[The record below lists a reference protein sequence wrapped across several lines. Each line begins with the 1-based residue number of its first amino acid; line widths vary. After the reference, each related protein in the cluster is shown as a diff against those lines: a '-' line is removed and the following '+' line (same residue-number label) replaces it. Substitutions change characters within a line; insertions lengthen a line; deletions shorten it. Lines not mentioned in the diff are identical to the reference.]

1 MKSNIKTAALAG
13 AAVLCFVFA
22 PVQSRAA
29 TVNFSFDFSNT
40 SAGIEI
46 FGEID
51 GLTVGATSAAS
62 QVIINSYTQTSTIYT
77 FPVPIDMTPGASQ
90 NSFTVD
96 ATGTLLTAGNFFS
109 TVTFAP
115 NTTLTLGL
123 TRGPGTDVA
132 SISQLFLDPNS
143 ALGDIF
149 NETQFGILDYAPI
162 QSSTPLPAAL
172 PLFATGLGALGL
184 LSWRGKRKQA
194 A

>member
-1 MKSNIKTAALAG
+1 MKKFLIAAAI
-13 AAVLCFVFA
+13 AAVFIA
-22 PVQSRAA
+22 PLQTRAA

-77 FPVPIDMTPGASQ
+77 FPVPIDMTAGASQ

-96 ATGTLLTAGNFFS
+96 ATGTLLTAGNFSS

-115 NTTLTLGL
+115 NTTLFLSL
-123 TRGPGTDVA
+123 TRAPGTDVA
-132 SISQLFLDPNS
+132 GIAQRFTSPISVTD
-143 ALGDIF
+143 DIF
-149 NETQFGILDYAPI
+149 NATDFGKLDYVA
-162 QSSTPLPAAL
+162 QSSTPLPATL

-184 LSWRGKRKQA
+184 LDWRRKRKA
-194 A
+194 AALAA